1 LRRQVEE
8 KSAATAIKSLE
19 RKRDVVPVAQKPPG
33 GRHDNDFEDF
43 RKVTVLP
50 TAGELLCSEASFVP
64 QNIPVNCE
72 NLQSYLDMEFRL
84 LREDLVRPLQTGLA
98 MFLQAGGVAGLGKKE
113 VFRADEGGN
122 TKIFVH
128 RDVSLKGLVVDK
140 CHLPVMFLVEFSHS
154 ALMEKLSSKERQR
167 KWEVSRK

>member
-1 LRRQVEE
+1 VEGMTTI
-8 KSAATAIKSLE
+8 SRTFE
-19 RKRDVVPVAQKPPG
+19 RLPCFPLPENFFAVKRLL
-33 GRHDNDFEDF
+33 F
-43 RKVTVLP
+43 RKTSQS
-50 TAGELLCSEASFVP
+50 TARICSRIWIWSFVS
-64 QNIPVNCE
+64 CE
-72 NLQSYLDMEFRL
+72 KIWCGR
-84 LREDLVRPLQTGLA
+84 LQTGLA